1 MIKFKI
7 HSLMGE
13 RRMTQKELAE
23 ISNIHPSI
31 IAKYYHDTIIRINRE
46 HLDEFCKIFDCNIQD
61 LIEYVPDEENSN
73 QSAE

>member
-46 HLDEFCKIFDCNIQD
+46 HLDEFCKIFNCEISD
-61 LIEYVPDEENSN
+61 LIEYIPEEESSN